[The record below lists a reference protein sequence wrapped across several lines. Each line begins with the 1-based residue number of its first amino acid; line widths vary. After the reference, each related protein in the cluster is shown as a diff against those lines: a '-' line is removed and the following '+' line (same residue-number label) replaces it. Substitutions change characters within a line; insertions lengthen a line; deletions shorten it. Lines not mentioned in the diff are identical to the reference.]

1 MLLFSVLNCFCL
13 FVCYE
18 DGSENFQTFYMLN
31 QKLEFSNI
39 WDLMCY
45 EMFMLSYFVNEIIIS
60 LRFLAI
66 KIVAVK
72 DTHYTLK
79 KPPHFFFSTRIFF
92 YHLLYQ
98 TPLKYHLRSSGHLC
112 LLQQQCLWAII
123 ATKSLLCLPNTC
135 VTCLSPHTM
144 SPTLPADLT
153 AVSLSTLTHAQHTNS
168 EDLSL

>member
-1 MLLFSVLNCFCL
+1 MLNCFCL

-79 KPPHFFFSTRIFF
+79 KPPHFFFPPEFF
-92 YHLLYQ
+92 FIIYFIR
-98 TPLKYHLRSSGHLC
+98 PL
-112 LLQQQCLWAII
+112 
-123 ATKSLLCLPNTC
+123 
-135 VTCLSPHTM
+135 
-144 SPTLPADLT
+144 
-153 AVSLSTLTHAQHTNS
+153 LSTISDPLGTFVFYSSNVS
-168 EDLSL
+168 EPS